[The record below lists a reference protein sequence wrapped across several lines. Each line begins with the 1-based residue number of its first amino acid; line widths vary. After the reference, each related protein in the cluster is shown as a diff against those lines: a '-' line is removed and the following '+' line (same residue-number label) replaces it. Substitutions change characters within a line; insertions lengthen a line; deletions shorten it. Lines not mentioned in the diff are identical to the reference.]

1 MPYLYSV
8 PSARLRRVTSGKF
21 RMRQRRHL
29 PADRMQVSPPNCVQ
43 LSLFGFLTTAVNAL
57 PLSHSEPATI
67 NPSVSESLI
76 DWPVTFLPTDEG
88 RTVLNGRNYRLT
100 ADLIDS
106 KTVGERI
113 KANVSAIRLAKSLA
127 GEGRESTTEEKTV
140 LLQFSGWGGL
150 ASAFEDGSR
159 YLSVLDEVLT
169 KEEQQ
174 AAAASCLTAF
184 YTPPAIIAAVWQAVW
199 EFGFTG
205 GRILEPGAGIGHFM
219 GFSPLYISEGSEWVA
234 VEKDPIAG
242 LILGLLYPDATI
254 KVSGFEQAELATNS
268 FDLVIGNVPFG
279 AYSVYDRQNP
289 DLSAYPIHN
298 YFIGRSAR
306 LVKPGGLVALITTL
320 GTLDQGG
327 TEFRQWLSRQAETEL
342 VGAIRLPS
350 CSFESHTNTSV
361 TTDVLFLQRR
371 DGVNRQFAGHSFERT
386 VSIRSRTETLLPRHP
401 DRVDE
406 ESATSHLLVNEYFA
420 QRPALMLG
428 EMVWADE
435 VGKGGLYR
443 ADRPTLFL
451 ENPGELNQRLTE
463 AISQLPKAFL
473 TSYKAGGLAKVE
485 RLTEG
490 VDCFTGTVRIKGRTY
505 SQATIIRQYRKLKET
520 LNALIEAEREGK
532 AEWEVDVLRMH
543 LNALYDE
550 FTTFFGPLTTN
561 RHLSFLETFD
571 CRFAQVQ
578 ALEVPEKIEG
588 RATLK
593 KAAIFRE
600 RVNMPLP
607 YPTSGQFGGPT
618 AVADAVNL
626 SMWFHGG
633 LNMSAITYWLNQSEA
648 SVTEQLLSV
657 GLAFIDPITGCL
669 IERDAYL
676 SGNVRHKLTSAEDKA
691 RTIPSFQANVYA
703 LQQIVPPTIPV
714 ALISFGLG
722 SVWLPDEL
730 VTAFIRTTLQLSEV
744 SASYNN
750 RSRQYEIDTPKYFY
764 SSLNQS
770 LGTSHRTALQLI
782 DAALN
787 SRSVVITK
795 SITQDGKERS
805 VRDVEA
811 TSQAI
816 AAQERLNELFVDFAR
831 DRYESVI
838 EETFNRLYNTHVP
851 RCFTRP
857 TFPHYPNANPAITLR
872 NHQFRAVERIKVQD
886 TMLAHAVGSGKTYTM
901 ITGAMELKR
910 LGIAHKPLLVVQN
923 STVEDVARSW
933 RLLYPSAVVYVPQ
946 RSDLEAASRKR
957 FLQRIATNHFDG
969 IIIPQSFLKLIPD
982 DPASE
987 QAFLQEEIDRV
998 EATVA
1003 AAARQT
1009 ERGPNKSKKSL
1020 VKRLNELR
1028 LRLEAR
1034 RLKQADRKKDNILS
1048 FDELGID
1055 ALFLDE
1061 CHKYKRLGFFTSRRG
1076 IKGIDP
1082 AGSEDALS
1090 AMFKCRSVQARQ
1102 GRVVLAT
1109 GTPISNTMA
1118 EAWTML
1124 RFIAPDRL
1132 DEARISTFDQ
1142 FAGAFGQLI
1151 ASFELTTTGQFKA
1164 VSRFARFV
1172 NVRQLSELYR
1182 AHVDVVLNDD
1192 VVEFQRD
1199 QTGSC
1204 SVLPTLKDG
1213 GFTKIVL
1220 PQTDG
1225 VQAELDSIREQ
1236 LRWFEELSGSKKR
1249 ENSHLPLVLFG
1260 QARKATLDIRLLNP
1274 QKEDEPGSKLNRA
1287 ATEIL
1292 RLYHQS
1298 DSYNGTQLVFADVYQ
1313 SPARLFVEEDDR
1325 LYKDTEYRTTR
1336 FNLFDDL
1343 KLKLVA
1349 SGIPASEVAVCPAEA
1364 DKREAVFAKVRTGE
1378 IRVMLGTSER
1388 MGIGVN
1394 VQERLVALHH
1404 LDAPNRPTDFEQR
1417 NGRIIRQGNLHAIWG
1432 IVIEI
1437 LTYGVDRTLDATA
1450 YGRLAIKQ
1458 KFINQVLKGHLTD
1471 EAMNDIAAD
1480 DDFAAMSFDQMMA
1493 TLSGS
1498 QYALAYA
1505 ARQLDLS
1512 RLLTARKNWQ
1522 RGVLDAKMQ
1531 VERARRTLAVQ
1542 VPLLPTLEAEVAII
1556 KSCFTTDEKGYQVN
1570 VVVVEG
1576 VTHTEKF
1583 GGPVQQLL
1591 DQMRGQLKRHLS
1603 PQAVVTVN
1611 GLPVSLTGEVRQDV
1625 FTLRNEYVFTYH
1637 WGSSLRGE
1645 IMSGPGLFQSL
1656 RQSAAHAPYL
1666 PAQCQQRIDRARA
1679 DEAAYIQKV
1688 NEPFR
1693 YSQRITELENEIAEL
1708 QDAMLRES
1716 EPELITSAELALTD

>member
-1 MPYLYSV
+1 
-8 PSARLRRVTSGKF
+8 
-21 RMRQRRHL
+21 MRQRRHI
-29 PADRMQVSPPNCVQ
+29 PADRMRVSHSRPSPPNSIQ
-43 LSLFGFLTTAVNAL
+43 LSLFGFLSGATTL
-57 PLSHSEPATI
+57 PLSRPE
-67 NPSVSESLI
+67 SVPVRPFIGESPT
-76 DWPVTFLPTDEG
+76 DWPDVVLPLIQQPPA
-88 RTVLNGRNYRLT
+88 LNGRNFRLT
-100 ADLIDS
+100 AGLFNP
-106 KTVGERI
+106 KTLGERI
-113 KANVSAIRLAKSLA
+113 KTNVSAIQLAKQLA
-127 GEGRESTTEEKTV
+127 QEGRVATDDEKTRLV
-140 LLQFSGWGGL
+140 QFSGWGGL
-150 ASAFEDGSR
+150 ASAFEEGSR
-159 YLSVLDEVLT
+159 HLTVLAEVLT
-169 KEEQQ
+169 TEERQ

-184 YTPPAIIAAVWQAVW
+184 YTPPAIIAAVWQAIE

-205 GRILEPGAGIGHFM
+205 NGMPPRRVLEPGAGIGHFL
-219 GFSPLYISEGSEWVA
+219 GFSPPSVNVRSEWVA

-242 LILGLLYPDATI
+242 LILGLLYPDAT
-254 KVSGFEQAELATNS
+254 VEVGGFEQVELENSS

-306 LVKPGGLVALITTL
+306 LVKPGGLVALITTS

-327 TEFRQWLSRQAETEL
+327 AEFRQWLSRQAETEL
-342 VGAIRLPS
+342 IGAIRLPS
-350 CSFESHTNTSV
+350 CAFETHTNTSV

-371 DGVNRQFAGHSFERT
+371 EGVNRRFAGHSFERT
-386 VSIRSRTETLLPRHP
+386 VSIRSRIEPSNRTEQ
-401 DRVDE
+401 DGE
-406 ESATSHLLVNEYFA
+406 EITNSLYINEYFA
-420 QRPALMLG
+420 GRPGQMLG

-451 ENPGELNQRLTE
+451 ENPEELSQRLTE
-463 AISQLPKAFL
+463 AICQLPNAFL
-473 TSYKAGGLAKVE
+473 TSSNTSDWVQVKRPSNELCD
-485 RLTEG
+485 R
-490 VDCFTGTVRIKGRTY
+490 FTGTVRIKGRTY
-505 SQATIIRQYRKLKET
+505 SQIAIIRQYKTLKET
-520 LNALIEAEREGK
+520 FTALLEAEREGK
-532 AEWEVDVLRMH
+532 EDWEVAILRMH
-543 LNALYDE
+543 LNTLYDE
-550 FTTFFGPLTTN
+550 FTAFFGPLTAN
-561 RHLSFLETFD
+561 RCLSFLEIFD
-571 CRFAQVQ
+571 RCFAYVQ
-578 ALEVPEKIEG
+578 ALEIPEKVEG
-588 RATLK
+588 RTTLK
-593 KAAIFRE
+593 KATIFRE
-600 RVNMPLP
+600 RVNVALP
-607 YPTSGQFGGPT
+607 YPAT
-618 AVADAVNL
+618 AASVADAVNL

-633 LNMSAITYWLNQSEA
+633 LNLSVMTGWLSLSAAN
-648 SVTEQLLSV
+648 VTGQLLSA
-657 GLAFIDPITGCL
+657 GLAFLDPITGYL

-676 SGNVRHKLTSAEDKA
+676 SGNVRQKLTIAEDKA
-691 RTIPSFQANVYA
+691 RNTPSFQANVYA
-703 LQQIVPPTIPV
+703 LQQIVPPTVPV

-730 VTAFIRTTLQLSEV
+730 VTNFIQATLQLPEV

-750 RSRQYEIDTPKYFY
+750 RSRQYDIDTPTHFY

-795 SITQDGKERS
+795 TITQDGKERS
-805 VRDVEA
+805 IRDVEA

-816 AAQERLNELFVDFAR
+816 AAQERLGELFVDFAR
-831 DRYESVI
+831 EQYESVI

-851 RCFTRP
+851 RRFARP
-857 TFPHYPNANPAITLR
+857 TYPHYPSANPAITLR
-872 NHQFRAVERIKVQD
+872 DHQFRAVERIKIQD

-910 LGIAHKPLLVVQN
+910 LGIARKPLLVVQN

-946 RSDLEAASRKR
+946 RSDLEASGRKR
-957 FLQRIATNHFDG
+957 FLQRIATNYFDG

-998 EATVA
+998 EAAVA
-1003 AAARQT
+1003 AAARQD
-1009 ERGPNKSKKSL
+1009 KSKKSL

-1034 RLKQADRKKDNILS
+1034 RLRQADRKKDNILS

-1061 CHKYKRLGFFTSRRG
+1061 CHKYKRLGFFTARRG

-1199 QTGSC
+1199 QT
-1204 SVLPTLKDG
+1204 LPVLKDG
-1213 GFTKIVL
+1213 GFAKIVL
-1220 PQTDG
+1220 PQTEG
-1225 VQAELDSIREQ
+1225 VQVELENIRER
-1236 LRWFEELSGSKKR
+1236 LRWFEKLTGSEKR
-1249 ENSHLPLVLFG
+1249 ENCHLPLVLFG
-1260 QARKATLDIRLLNP
+1260 QARKATLDIRLLSARN
-1274 QKEDEPGSKLNRA
+1274 EDEPGSKLNRA
-1287 ATEIL
+1287 ATEIV
-1292 RLYHQS
+1292 RLYQQS
-1298 DSYNGTQLVFADVYQ
+1298 DSYKGTQLVFADVYQ
-1313 SPARLFVEEDDR
+1313 SPNGGCPNGGCPARLFVEEDER
-1325 LYKDTEYRTTR
+1325 LLVGPECRTIR

-1343 KLKLVA
+1343 KLKLVVA
-1349 SGIPASEVAVCPAEA
+1349 GIPANEVAVCPAEA

-1394 VQERLVALHH
+1394 VQERLIGLHH

-1417 NGRIIRQGNLHAIWG
+1417 NGRIIRQGNLHAVSGSPAWG
-1432 IVIEI
+1432 IPIEI
-1437 LTYGVDRTLDATA
+1437 LTYGVDKTLDATA

-1471 EAMNDIAAD
+1471 EGMNDISAD

-1505 ARQLDLS
+1505 AKQLDLS

-1522 RGVLDAKMQ
+1522 RGVLDAQMQ
-1531 VERARRTLAVQ
+1531 VERARRTLSVQ
-1542 VPLLPTLEAEVAII
+1542 VPLLPILEAEVAII
-1556 KSCFTTDEKGYQVN
+1556 QSHFATDEQPYQLRQ
-1570 VVVVEG
+1570 VVVEG
-1576 VTHTEKF
+1576 ITYTEKF
-1583 GGPVQQLL
+1583 GGPVQHVL
-1591 DQMRGQLKRHLS
+1591 DQMRGQLKRRNI
-1603 PQAVVTVN
+1603 PQAAITVN
-1611 GLPVSLTGEVRQDV
+1611 GLSFSLTGEVRQDI
-1625 FTLRNEYVFTYH
+1625 FTLRNDYSFIYQ
-1637 WGSSLRGE
+1637 WGNSLQGE

-1656 RQSAAHAPYL
+1656 RQSVAHAAYL
-1666 PAQCQQRIDRARA
+1666 PAQCQQRINRARA
-1679 DEAAYIQKV
+1679 DEAAFIQKV

-1693 YSQRITELENEIAEL
+1693 HSQKITELESEIADL
-1708 QDAMLRES
+1708 QTAMLRES
-1716 EPELITSAELALTD
+1716 ERSAAQPETVEIA

>member
-1 MPYLYSV
+1 
-8 PSARLRRVTSGKF
+8 
-21 RMRQRRHL
+21 MRQRRHI
-29 PADRMQVSPPNCVQ
+29 PADRMQVRPPDCIQ
-43 LSLFGFLTTAVNAL
+43 LSLFGLVSAVNTLAFPQPETAFSRPLIGDSLTDQPGIVL
-57 PLSHSEPATI
+57 PSERGLTAF
-67 NPSVSESLI
+67 NA
-76 DWPVTFLPTDEG
+76 
-88 RTVLNGRNYRLT
+88 RNLQLT
-100 ADLIDS
+100 ADLFNP
-106 KTVGERI
+106 KTLNERI
-113 KANVSAIRLAKSLA
+113 KANVTAIRLAKCLGS
-127 GEGRESTTEEKTV
+127 EGREATTDEKAQLV
-140 LLQFSGWGGL
+140 QFSGWGGL
-150 ASAFEDGSR
+150 ASAFEEGSR

-169 KEEQQ
+169 TEERQ

-184 YTPPAIIAAVWQAVW
+184 YTPPAIITAVWQAVE

-205 GRILEPGAGIGHFM
+205 GRVLEPGAGIGHFL
-219 GFSPLYISEGSEWVA
+219 GFSPPSVNVRSEWVA

-242 LILGLLYPDATI
+242 LMIGLLYPDAT
-254 KVSGFEQAELATNS
+254 VEVGGFEQAELTNSS

-298 YFIGRSAR
+298 YFIGKSAR
-306 LVKPGGLVALITTL
+306 LVKPGGLVALITSS
-320 GTLDQGG
+320 GTLDQSGA
-327 TEFRQWLSRQAETEL
+327 EFRQWLSRQAETEL

-350 CSFESHTNTSV
+350 CAFETHTNTSV

-371 DGVNRQFAGHSFERT
+371 EGVNRQFAGHSFERT
-386 VSIRSRTETLLPRHP
+386 VSIRSRT
-401 DRVDE
+401 VE
-406 ESATSHLLVNEYFA
+406 EDGEPTTSNLYVNEYFA
-420 QRPALMLG
+420 QRPGQLLG

-451 ENPGELNQRLTE
+451 EQPEELGQRLTE
-463 AISQLPKAFL
+463 AIAQLPKAFL
-473 TSYKAGGLAKVE
+473 TANEKDKQRPEKPIDQIAARFPGSL
-485 RLTEG
+485 
-490 VDCFTGTVRIKGRTY
+490 RIKGRTY
-505 SQATIIRQYRKLKET
+505 SQLTIIRQYQTLKET
-520 LNALIEAEREGK
+520 LTALLEAERKGK
-532 AEWEVDVLRMH
+532 DDWEVEVLRTH
-543 LNALYDE
+543 LNDQYDE
-550 FTTFFGPLTTN
+550 FTAFFGPLTSN
-561 RHLSFLETFD
+561 RQLSFLETFD
-571 CRFAQVQ
+571 SRFAQVQ
-578 ALEVPEKIEG
+578 ALEIPQKENGKT
-588 RATLK
+588 ALK

-600 RVNMPLP
+600 RVNAALP
-607 YPTSGQFGGPT
+607 YPTT
-618 AVADAVNL
+618 AESVADAVNL
-626 SMWFHGG
+626 SMWFHGS
-633 LNMSAITYWLNQSEA
+633 LQMTAITNWLAKSVPD
-648 SVTEQLLSV
+648 VTEQLLSA
-657 GLAFIDPITGCL
+657 GLAFLDPITGGL

-676 SGNVRHKLTSAEDKA
+676 SGNVRQKLILAEDKA
-691 RTIPSFQANVYA
+691 RNEPRYQANVYA
-703 LQQIVPPTIPV
+703 LQQVIPPTIPA

-722 SVWLPDEL
+722 SIWLPDEL
-730 VTAFIRTTLQLSEV
+730 VTNFIQATLQLPDV
-744 SASYNN
+744 STRYNN
-750 RSRQYEIDTPKYFY
+750 RSRQYEIDAPTHFY

-795 SITQDGKERS
+795 TIIQDGKERS

-816 AAQERLNELFVDFAR
+816 AAQERLGELFVDFAR
-831 DRYESVI
+831 EQYESVI

-851 RCFTRP
+851 RRFARP
-857 TFPHYPNANPAITLR
+857 SFGHYPNANPAISLR
-872 NHQFRAVERIKVQD
+872 DHQFRAVERIKIQD

-910 LGIAHKPLLVVQN
+910 LGIARKPLLVVQN
-923 STVEDVARSW
+923 STAEDVARSW

-946 RSDLEAASRKR
+946 RSDLEAAGRKR

-998 EATVA
+998 EAAVA
-1003 AAARQT
+1003 AASRQD
-1009 ERGPNKSKKSL
+1009 KSKKSL

-1034 RLKQADRKKDNILS
+1034 RLRQADRKKDNILS

-1124 RFIAPDRL
+1124 RFIAPDHL

-1199 QTGSC
+1199 QT
-1204 SVLPTLKDG
+1204 LPILKDG

-1220 PQTDG
+1220 PQTEG
-1225 VQAELDSIREQ
+1225 VQVELETIRER
-1236 LRWFEELSGSKKR
+1236 LRWFEELTGSEKR

-1260 QARKATLDIRLLNP
+1260 QARKATLDIRLLSALN
-1274 QKEDEPGSKLNRA
+1274 EDEPGSKLNRA
-1287 ATEIL
+1287 ATEIV
-1292 RLYHQS
+1292 RLYQQS
-1298 DSYNGTQLVFADVYQ
+1298 DSYKGTQLVFADVYQ
-1313 SPARLFVEEDDR
+1313 SPFNLFVDEDER
-1325 LYKDTEYRTTR
+1325 LSVGPR

-1349 SGIPASEVAVCPAEA
+1349 AGIPASEVAVCPAEA

-1394 VQERLVALHH
+1394 VQERLVGLHH

-1417 NGRIIRQGNLHAIWG
+1417 NGRIIRQGNLHAGWG
-1432 IVIEI
+1432 IPIEI

-1471 EAMNDIAAD
+1471 EGMNDISAD

-1505 ARQLDLS
+1505 AKQLDLS

-1522 RGVLDAKMQ
+1522 RGVLDAQTQ
-1531 VERARRTLAVQ
+1531 VERARRTLSVQ
-1542 VPLLPTLEAEVAII
+1542 VPLLPTLESEVAIL
-1556 KSCFTTDEKGYQVN
+1556 KTRFATEEQPYQLST
-1570 VVVVEG
+1570 VVVEG
-1576 VTHTEKF
+1576 ITYIEKF

-1591 DQMRGQLKRHLS
+1591 DRMRGQLKRRLT
-1603 PQAVVTVN
+1603 PQAVITVN
-1611 GLPVSLTGEVRQDV
+1611 GLPLTLTGEIRQDV
-1625 FTLRNEYVFTYH
+1625 FTLRNEYIFTYQ
-1637 WGSSLRGE
+1637 WGSSLQGE
-1645 IMSGPGLFQSL
+1645 VMSGPGLFQSL
-1656 RQSAAHAPYL
+1656 RQSVAHAAHL

-1679 DEAAYIQKV
+1679 DEAAFIQKV

-1693 YSQRITELENEIAEL
+1693 HSKKIVELESEIADL

-1716 EPELITSAELALTD
+1716 EPEVEPVLAE

>member
-1 MPYLYSV
+1 
-8 PSARLRRVTSGKF
+8 
-21 RMRQRRHL
+21 MRQRRHL
-29 PADRMQVSPPNCVQ
+29 PADRMQVSQPNTVQ
-43 LSLFGFLTTAVNAL
+43 LSLFGFLTAAVNAR
-57 PLSHSEPATI
+57 PLSHSETTTV
-67 NPSVSESLI
+67 NPLASDSLI
-76 DWPVTFLPTDEG
+76 DWPSTVLPTGQE

-100 ADLIDS
+100 TDLFNH
-106 KTVGERI
+106 KTVDERI
-113 KANVSAIRLAKSLA
+113 KANVTAIRLAKSL
-127 GEGRESTTEEKTV
+127 EIDRREATTDEKTV
-140 LLQFSGWGGL
+140 LVQFSGWGGL
-150 ASAFEDGSR
+150 ASAFEDWSR
-159 YLSVLDEVLT
+159 NLSVLDEVLT
-169 KEEQQ
+169 SEERQ

-184 YTPPAIIAAVWQAVW
+184 YTPPAIVNAVWQAV
-199 EFGFTG
+199 EQFGFTG
-205 GRILEPGAGIGHFM
+205 GRILEPGAGIGHFL
-219 GFSPLYISEGSEWVA
+219 GFSPPSVNAGSEWIA

-242 LILGLLYPDATI
+242 LILGLLYPDATVE
-254 KVSGFEQAELATNS
+254 VSGFEQVGLDNNS

-306 LVKPGGLVALITTL
+306 LVKPGGLLALITTS

-327 TEFRQWLSRQAETEL
+327 TDFRQWLSRQAETEL

-350 CSFESHTNTSV
+350 CAFESHTNTSV

-371 DGVNRQFAGHSFERT
+371 DGVNRQFAGHSFKRT
-386 VSIRSRTETLLPRHP
+386 VSIRSRTEVLDNTE
-401 DRVDE
+401 DGEAV
-406 ESATSHLLVNEYFA
+406 TSNLFVNEYFA
-420 QRPALMLG
+420 QRPGLMLG

-451 ENPGELNQRLTE
+451 ENPDELNQRLSE
-463 AISQLPKAFL
+463 AICQLPKAFL
-473 TSYKAGGLAKVE
+473 TSNNAGSLAQVKSQADELAE
-485 RLTEG
+485 R
-490 VDCFTGTVRIKGRTY
+490 FTGTVRIKGRTY
-505 SQATIIRQYRKLKET
+505 SQATIVRQYRKLKET
-520 LNALIEAEREGK
+520 LDALLEAEREGK
-532 AEWEVDVLRMH
+532 ADWEVDVLRMH
-543 LNALYDE
+543 LNTLYDE
-550 FTTFFGPLTTN
+550 FTAFFGLLTAN
-561 RHLSFLETFD
+561 RYLSFLEDFD
-571 CRFAQVQ
+571 RRFAQVQ
-578 ALEVPEKIEG
+578 ALEVPEKIDG
-588 RATLK
+588 RTTLK
-593 KAAIFRE
+593 KATIFRE
-600 RVNMPLP
+600 RVNVALS
-607 YPTSGQFGGPT
+607 YPTSAESIT
-618 AVADAVNL
+618 DAVNL
-626 SMWFHGG
+626 SIWFHGG
-633 LNMSAITYWLNQSEA
+633 LKMSALTNWLNQSEA
-648 SVTEQLLSV
+648 NVTEQLLSA

-669 IERDAYL
+669 LERDAYL
-676 SGNVRHKLTSAEDKA
+676 SGNVRQKLTIAEDKA
-691 RTIPSFQANVYA
+691 RIIPSFQANVYA

-730 VTAFIRTTLQLSEV
+730 VTNFIHTTLQLSEV

-795 SITQDGKERS
+795 TITQDGKERS

-831 DRYESVI
+831 DQYEAII

-851 RCFTRP
+851 RCFARP
-857 TFPHYPNANPAITLR
+857 TFPHYPNANPAVTLR
-872 NHQFRAVERIKVQD
+872 NHQFRAVERIKIQD

-910 LGIAHKPLLVVQN
+910 LGIARKPLLVVQN

-946 RSDLEAASRKR
+946 RSDLEAAGRKR
-957 FLQRIATNHFDG
+957 FLQRIATNAFDG

-998 EATVA
+998 EAAVA
-1003 AAARQT
+1003 AAARQD
-1009 ERGPNKSKKSL
+1009 KSKKSL

-1034 RLKQADRKKDNILS
+1034 RLRQADRKKDNILS

-1124 RFIAPDRL
+1124 RFVAPDRL

-1172 NVRQLSELYR
+1172 NVRQLSEMYR

-1199 QTGSC
+1199 QT
-1204 SVLPTLKDG
+1204 LPVLKDS

-1220 PQTDG
+1220 PQTEG
-1225 VQAELDSIREQ
+1225 VQAELEIIRER
-1236 LRWFEELSGSKKR
+1236 LRWFEELTGSQKR
-1249 ENSHLPLVLFG
+1249 ENCHLPLVLFG
-1260 QARKATLDIRLLNP
+1260 QARKATLDIRLLNSRND
-1274 QKEDEPGSKLNRA
+1274 DEQGSKLNRT

-1292 RLYHQS
+1292 RLYQQS
-1298 DSYNGTQLVFADVYQ
+1298 DSYKGTQLVFADVYQ
-1313 SPARLFVEEDDR
+1313 SPATLFFDEDE
-1325 LYKDTEYRTTR
+1325 LMNCKPEFRTTR

-1343 KLKLVA
+1343 KLKLIA
-1349 SGIPASEVAVCPAEA
+1349 GGIPANEVAICPAEA
-1364 DKREAVFAKVRTGE
+1364 DKREAVFVKVRTGE

-1394 VQERLVALHH
+1394 VQERLVSLHH

-1417 NGRIIRQGNLHAIWG
+1417 NGRIIRQGNLHAAWG
-1432 IVIEI
+1432 IPIEI
-1437 LTYGVDRTLDATA
+1437 LTYGVDKTLDATA

-1471 EAMNDIAAD
+1471 EGMNDISAD

-1505 ARQLDLS
+1505 AKQLDLS

-1522 RGVLDAKMQ
+1522 RGVLDAQMQ
-1531 VERARRTLAVQ
+1531 VERARRTLSVQ
-1542 VPLLPTLEAEVAII
+1542 VPLLPTLDAETAVI
-1556 KSCFTTDEKGYQVN
+1556 KSRFTTDEQAYHVN

-1576 VTHTEKF
+1576 VTYIEKF

-1591 DQMRGQLKRHLS
+1591 DHMRGQLKRHLS

-1611 GLPVSLTGEVRQDV
+1611 GLPLSLTGEVRQDI
-1625 FTLRNEYVFTYH
+1625 FTLRNEYVFTYQ
-1637 WGSSLRGE
+1637 WGCSLQGE
-1645 IMSGPGLFQSL
+1645 VMSGPGLFQSL
-1656 RQSAAHAPYL
+1656 RQLVAHAPYL
-1666 PAQCQQRIDRARA
+1666 STQCQQRIDRARA
-1679 DEAAYIQKV
+1679 DEAAFIQKV

-1693 YSQRITELENEIAEL
+1693 HSQRIAELESEIADL

-1716 EPELITSAELALTD
+1716 EPDQATSEGFALAE

>member
-1 MPYLYSV
+1 M
-8 PSARLRRVTSGKF
+8 
-21 RMRQRRHL
+21 
-29 PADRMQVSPPNCVQ
+29 
-43 LSLFGFLTTAVNAL
+43 
-57 PLSHSEPATI
+57 
-67 NPSVSESLI
+67 
-76 DWPVTFLPTDEG
+76 
-88 RTVLNGRNYRLT
+88 
-100 ADLIDS
+100 
-106 KTVGERI
+106 
-113 KANVSAIRLAKSLA
+113 AKIIHA
-127 GEGRESTTEEKTV
+127 EGREATTDEKAQLV
-140 LLQFSGWGGL
+140 QFSGWGGL
-150 ASAFEDGSR
+150 ASAFEEGSR

-169 KEEQQ
+169 TEERQ

-184 YTPPAIIAAVWQAVW
+184 YTPPAIITAVWQAVE
-199 EFGFTG
+199 EFGFMG
-205 GRILEPGAGIGHFM
+205 GRVLEPGAGIGHFL
-219 GFSPLYISEGSEWVA
+219 GFSPPSVNVRSEWVA

-242 LILGLLYPDATI
+242 LMIGLLYPDATVE
-254 KVSGFEQAELATNS
+254 VSGFEQAELTNSS

-298 YFIGRSAR
+298 YFIGKSAR
-306 LVKPGGLVALITTL
+306 LVKPGGLMTLITSS
-320 GTLDQGG
+320 GTLDQSGA
-327 TEFRQWLSRQAETEL
+327 EFRQWLSRQAETEL

-350 CSFESHTNTSV
+350 CAFETHTNTSV

-371 DGVNRQFAGHSFERT
+371 EGVNRQFAGHSFERT
-386 VSIRSRTETLLPRHP
+386 VSIRSRTI
-401 DRVDE
+401 E
-406 ESATSHLLVNEYFA
+406 EDGEPTTSNLYVNEYFA
-420 QRPALMLG
+420 QRPGQLLG

-451 ENPGELNQRLTE
+451 EQPEELGQRLTE
-463 AISQLPKAFL
+463 AIAQLPKAFL
-473 TSYKAGGLAKVE
+473 TANKKDKQRPEKLIDQIAAGIPGSL
-485 RLTEG
+485 
-490 VDCFTGTVRIKGRTY
+490 RIKGRTY
-505 SQATIIRQYRKLKET
+505 SQLTIIRQYRKLKET
-520 LNALIEAEREGK
+520 LTALLEAEREGK
-532 AEWEVDVLRMH
+532 EDWEVEVLRTH
-543 LNALYDE
+543 LNNQYDE
-550 FTTFFGPLTTN
+550 FTAFFGPLTSN
-561 RHLSFLETFD
+561 RQLSFLETYD
-571 CRFAQVQ
+571 SRFAQVQ
-578 ALEVPEKIEG
+578 ALEIPQKEQGK
-588 RATLK
+588 TFLK

-600 RVNMPLP
+600 RVNVALP
-607 YPTSGQFGGPT
+607 YPTT
-618 AVADAVNL
+618 AASVADAVNL

-633 LNMSAITYWLNQSEA
+633 LKMVAITNWLA
-648 SVTEQLLSV
+648 KSVTDVTDQLLSA
-657 GLAFIDPITGCL
+657 GLTFIDPITGNL

-676 SGNVRHKLTSAEDKA
+676 SGNIRQKLAIAEDKA
-691 RTIPSFQANVYA
+691 RNEPRYQANVYA
-703 LQQIVPPTIPV
+703 LQQIVPPTIPA

-722 SVWLPDEL
+722 SIWLPDEL
-730 VTAFIRTTLQLSEV
+730 VTNFIQATLQLPDV
-744 SASYNN
+744 STRYNN
-750 RSRQYEIDTPKYFY
+750 RSRQYEIDAPTHFY

-795 SITQDGKERS
+795 TITQDGKERS

-816 AAQERLNELFVDFAR
+816 AAQERLGELFVDFAR
-831 DRYESVI
+831 EQYESVI

-851 RCFTRP
+851 RRFARP
-857 TFPHYPNANPAITLR
+857 TFPHYPNANPAISLR
-872 NHQFRAVERIKVQD
+872 DHQFRAVERIKIQD

-910 LGIAHKPLLVVQN
+910 LGIARKPLLVVQN

-946 RSDLEAASRKR
+946 RSDLDAAGRKR

-998 EATVA
+998 EAAVA
-1003 AAARQT
+1003 AASRQD
-1009 ERGPNKSKKSL
+1009 KSKKSL

-1034 RLKQADRKKDNILS
+1034 RLRQADRKKDNILS

-1124 RFIAPDRL
+1124 RFIAPDHL

-1199 QTGSC
+1199 QT
-1204 SVLPTLKDG
+1204 LPILKDG

-1220 PQTDG
+1220 PQTEG
-1225 VQAELDSIREQ
+1225 VQAELDTIRER
-1236 LRWFEELSGSKKR
+1236 LRWFEELTGSEKR

-1260 QARKATLDIRLLNP
+1260 QARKATLDIRLLSALN
-1274 QKEDEPGSKLNRA
+1274 EDEPGSKLNRA
-1287 ATEIL
+1287 ATEIV
-1292 RLYHQS
+1292 RLYQQS
-1298 DSYNGTQLVFADVYQ
+1298 DSYKGTQLVFADVYQ
-1313 SPARLFVEEDDR
+1313 SPLNLFVDEDER
-1325 LYKDTEYRTTR
+1325 LSVGPR

-1349 SGIPASEVAVCPAEA
+1349 AGIPANEVAVCPAEA
-1364 DKREAVFAKVRTGE
+1364 DKRESVFAKVRTGE

-1394 VQERLVALHH
+1394 VQERLVGLHH

-1417 NGRIIRQGNLHAIWG
+1417 NGRIIRQGNLHASWG
-1432 IVIEI
+1432 VPIEI

-1471 EAMNDIAAD
+1471 EGMNDISAD

-1505 ARQLDLS
+1505 AKQLDLS

-1522 RGVLDAKMQ
+1522 RGVLDAQTQ
-1531 VERARRTLAVQ
+1531 VERARRILLVQ
-1542 VPLLPTLEAEVAII
+1542 VPLLPTLESEVAVL
-1556 KSCFTTDEKGYQVN
+1556 KTRFATDEQPDAARTYQLNTVI
-1570 VVVVEG
+1570 VESI
-1576 VTHTEKF
+1576 TYTEKF

-1591 DQMRGQLKRHLS
+1591 DRMRGQLKRRLT
-1603 PQAVVTVN
+1603 PQAVITVN
-1611 GLPVSLTGEVRQDV
+1611 GLPLTLTGEVRQDV
-1625 FTLRNEYVFTYH
+1625 FTLRNEYVFTYQ
-1637 WGSSLRGE
+1637 WGSSLQGE
-1645 IMSGPGLFQSL
+1645 VMSGPGLFQSL
-1656 RQSAAHAPYL
+1656 RQSVAHAPHL
-1666 PAQCQQRIDRARA
+1666 PAQCQQRIDRAHA
-1679 DEAAYIQKV
+1679 DEAAFIQKV

-1693 YSQRITELENEIAEL
+1693 HSQKITQLEAEIADL

-1716 EPELITSAELALTD
+1716 EPINEPVLAE

>member
-1 MPYLYSV
+1 ML
-8 PSARLRRVTSGKF
+8 
-21 RMRQRRHL
+21 
-29 PADRMQVSPPNCVQ
+29 VSPPNSIQ
-43 LSLFGFLTTAVNAL
+43 LSLFGFLSGATTL
-57 PLSHSEPATI
+57 PLSRLE
-67 NPSVSESLI
+67 SVPVRPYVGESLTDKADVI
-76 DWPVTFLPTDEG
+76 LPLIQERPTI
-88 RTVLNGRNYRLT
+88 NGRNFRLT
-100 ADLIDS
+100 ADLFNP

-113 KANVSAIRLAKSLA
+113 KANVRAIQLAKQLA
-127 GEGRESTTEEKTV
+127 QESREATDEEKAQLV
-140 LLQFSGWGGL
+140 QFSGWGGL
-150 ASAFEDGSR
+150 ASAFEEGSR
-159 YLSVLDEVLT
+159 YLTLLDEVLT
-169 KEEQQ
+169 TEERQ

-184 YTPPAIIAAVWQAVW
+184 YTPAAIITAVWQAV
-199 EFGFTG
+199 EKFGFAG
-205 GRILEPGAGIGHFM
+205 GRVLEPGAGIGHFL
-219 GFSPLYISEGSEWVA
+219 GFSPPSVNARSEWVA

-242 LILGLLYPDATI
+242 LILGLLYPDAT
-254 KVSGFEQAELATNS
+254 VEVGGFEQAELANSS

-306 LVKPGGLVALITTL
+306 LVRPGGLVALITSS
-320 GTLDQGG
+320 GTLDQSGG
-327 TEFRQWLSRQAETEL
+327 EFRQWLGRQAETEL
-342 VGAIRLPS
+342 VGGIRLPS
-350 CSFESHTNTSV
+350 CAFERNAAQTHTNTSV

-371 DGVNRQFAGHSFERT
+371 EGVNRQFAGHSFERT
-386 VSIRSRTETLLPRHP
+386 VSIRSRTTEQNG
-401 DRVDE
+401 E
-406 ESATSHLLVNEYFA
+406 EITNSLYINEYFA
-420 QRPALMLG
+420 GRPGQLLG

-435 VGKGGLYR
+435 VGKGGLHR

-451 ENPGELNQRLTE
+451 EQPEELSQRLTE
-463 AISQLPKAFL
+463 AICQLPKGFL
-473 TSYKAGGLAKVE
+473 IANKEGEQRPEKTTDQIAE
-485 RLTEG
+485 RGPAARFPGSL
-490 VDCFTGTVRIKGRTY
+490 RIKGRTY
-505 SQATIIRQYRKLKET
+505 SQLTIIRQYRTLKET
-520 LNALIEAEREGK
+520 FTALLEAERGGK
-532 AEWEVDVLRMH
+532 EDWEVDVLRMH
-543 LNALYDE
+543 LNTLYDE
-550 FTTFFGPLTTN
+550 FTAFFGPLTNN
-561 RHLSFLETFD
+561 RQLSFLETYD
-571 CRFAQVQ
+571 SRFAQVQ
-578 ALEVPEKIEG
+578 ALEIPQKEG
-588 RATLK
+588 GKTILK
-593 KAAIFRE
+593 KATIFRE
-600 RVNMPLP
+600 RVNTALP
-607 YPTSGQFGGPT
+607 YPTT
-618 AVADAVNL
+618 AESVADAVNL

-633 LNMSAITYWLNQSEA
+633 LNLSVMTGWLSLSAA
-648 SVTEQLLSV
+648 DVTEQLLSA
-657 GLAFIDPITGCL
+657 GLAFLDPITGCL

-676 SGNVRHKLTSAEDKA
+676 SGNVRQKLTIAEDKA
-691 RTIPSFQANVYA
+691 RSEPRYQANVYA

-730 VTAFIRTTLQLSEV
+730 VTNFIQATLQLPDV

-750 RSRQYEIDTPKYFY
+750 RSRQYEIDTPTHFY

-795 SITQDGKERS
+795 TITQDGKEGSRS
-805 VRDVEA
+805 VVTVRDVEA

-816 AAQERLNELFVDFAR
+816 AAQERLGELFVDFAR
-831 DRYESVI
+831 EQYESVI
-838 EETFNRLYNTHVP
+838 EETFNQLYNTHVP
-851 RCFTRP
+851 RRFARP
-857 TFPHYPNANPAITLR
+857 TYPHYPSANPAITLR
-872 NHQFRAVERIKVQD
+872 DHQFRAVERIKIQD

-910 LGIAHKPLLVVQN
+910 LGIARKPLLVVQN

-946 RSDLEAASRKR
+946 RSDLEASGRKR
-957 FLQRIATNHFDG
+957 FLQRIATNCFDG

-998 EATVA
+998 EAAVA
-1003 AAARQT
+1003 AAARQNKC
-1009 ERGPNKSKKSL
+1009 GPRSAKKSL

-1034 RLKQADRKKDNILS
+1034 RLRQADRKKDNILS

-1124 RFIAPDRL
+1124 RFIAPNRL

-1199 QTGSC
+1199 QT
-1204 SVLPTLKDG
+1204 LPVLKDG

-1220 PQTDG
+1220 PQTEG
-1225 VQAELDSIREQ
+1225 VQAELDTIRER
-1236 LRWFEELSGSKKR
+1236 LRWFEELTGSEKR
-1249 ENSHLPLVLFG
+1249 ENCHLPLVLFG
-1260 QARKATLDIRLLNP
+1260 QARKTTLDIRLVSARNDAGCRP
-1274 QKEDEPGSKLNRA
+1274 DEPGSKLNRA
-1287 ATEIL
+1287 ATEIV
-1292 RLYHQS
+1292 RLYQQS
-1298 DSYNGTQLVFADVYQ
+1298 DSYKGTQLVFADVYQ
-1313 SPARLFVEEDDR
+1313 SPNGGCPNGGSPARLFVEEDER
-1325 LYKDTEYRTTR
+1325 LCVAPECRTTR

-1349 SGIPASEVAVCPAEA
+1349 AGIPANEVAVCPAEA

-1394 VQERLVALHH
+1394 VQERLVSLHH

-1417 NGRIIRQGNLHAIWG
+1417 NGRIIRQGNSHAAWG
-1432 IVIEI
+1432 IPIEI

-1471 EAMNDIAAD
+1471 EAMNDISAD

-1505 ARQLDLS
+1505 AKQLDLS

-1522 RGVLDAKMQ
+1522 RGVLDAQMQ
-1531 VERARRTLAVQ
+1531 VERARRTLSVH
-1542 VPLLPTLEAEVAII
+1542 VPLLPTLESEVAIL
-1556 KSCFTTDEKGYQVN
+1556 KTRFATDELPYNLSQV
-1570 VVVVEG
+1570 VIEG
-1576 VTHTEKF
+1576 VTYTEKF
-1583 GGPVQQLL
+1583 GGPVQHLL
-1591 DQMRGQLKRHLS
+1591 DQMRGQLKRRS
-1603 PQAVVTVN
+1603 IPQAAITVN
-1611 GLPVSLTGEVRQDV
+1611 GLSFSLMGEVRQDI
-1625 FTLRNEYVFTYH
+1625 FTLRNDYSFIYQ
-1637 WGSSLRGE
+1637 WGNSLQGE

-1656 RQSAAHAPYL
+1656 RQSVAHAAYL
-1666 PAQCQQRIDRARA
+1666 PAQCQQRINRARA
-1679 DEAAYIQKV
+1679 DEAAFIQKV

-1693 YSQRITELENEIAEL
+1693 HSQKITELESEIADL
-1708 QDAMLRES
+1708 QTAMLRES
-1716 EPELITSAELALTD
+1716 ERSAAQPETVEIA

>member
-1 MPYLYSV
+1 
-8 PSARLRRVTSGKF
+8 
-21 RMRQRRHL
+21 MRQRRHI
-29 PADRMQVSPPNCVQ
+29 PFDRMQVSQPNTVQ
-43 LSLFGFLTTAVNAL
+43 LSLFGFLTTAVNVL
-57 PLSHSEPATI
+57 PLSHSETTTV
-67 NPSVSESLI
+67 NPPVSDSLI
-76 DWPVTFLPTDEG
+76 DWPATFLPTDQE
-88 RTVLNGRNYRLT
+88 RIVLNGRNYRLT
-100 ADLIDS
+100 AELFNS

-113 KANVSAIRLAKSLA
+113 KANVTAIRLAKSL
-127 GEGRESTTEEKTV
+127 ESDRREATTDEKTV
-140 LLQFSGWGGL
+140 LVQFSGWGGL
-150 ASAFEDGSR
+150 VSAFEDGSH
-159 YLSVLDEVLT
+159 YLSVLEEVLT
-169 KEEQQ
+169 SEERQ

-184 YTPPAIIAAVWQAVW
+184 YTPPAIITAVWQVV
-199 EFGFTG
+199 EQFGFTA
-205 GRILEPGAGIGHFM
+205 GRILEPGAGIGHFL
-219 GFSPLYISEGSEWVA
+219 GFSPPSVNAGSEWVA

-242 LILGLLYPDATI
+242 LILGLLYPDATVE
-254 KVSGFEQAELATNS
+254 VSGFEQAGPRMAGLENNS

-279 AYSVYDRQNP
+279 AYSIYDWQNP

-306 LVKPGGLVALITTL
+306 LVKPGGLLALITTS

-327 TEFRQWLSRQAETEL
+327 AEFRQWLSRQAETEL

-350 CSFESHTNTSV
+350 CAFESHTNTSV

-371 DGVNRQFAGHSFERT
+371 DGVNRQFAAHSFERT
-386 VSIRSRTETLLPRHP
+386 VSIRSRTETAVVRHP
-401 DRVDE
+401 DNSEDGEPV
-406 ESATSHLLVNEYFA
+406 TSNLFVNEYFA
-420 QRPALMLG
+420 QRPGLMLG

-451 ENPGELNQRLTE
+451 EKPDELNQRLTE
-463 AISQLPKAFL
+463 AICQLPKAFL
-473 TSYKAGGLAKVE
+473 TSNNASGLAQVK
-485 RLTEG
+485 RSTDGLG
-490 VDCFTGTVRIKGRTY
+490 DHFNGTVRIKGRTY

-520 LNALIEAEREGK
+520 LNALLEAEREGK
-532 AEWEVDVLRMH
+532 ADWEVDVLRMH
-543 LNALYDE
+543 LNTLYDE
-550 FTTFFGPLTTN
+550 FTAFFGPLTAN
-561 RHLSFLETFD
+561 RHLSFLEVYD
-571 CRFAQVQ
+571 RRFAQVQ
-578 ALEVPEKIEG
+578 ALEIPEKTDG
-588 RATLK
+588 RTTLK
-593 KAAIFRE
+593 KATIFRE
-600 RVNMPLP
+600 RVNVALP
-607 YPTSGQFGGPT
+607 YPTSAAT
-618 AVADAVNL
+618 MADAVNL

-633 LNMSAITYWLNQSEA
+633 LKMSALTNWLNQSEA
-648 SVTEQLLSV
+648 NVTEQLLTA

-676 SGNVRHKLTSAEDKA
+676 SGNVRQKLTIAEDRA
-691 RTIPSFQANVYA
+691 RNSSATDRPSFQANVYA

-714 ALISFGLG
+714 TLISFGLG
-722 SVWLPDEL
+722 SVWLPDKL
-730 VTAFIRTTLQLSEV
+730 VTNFIHTTLQLSDV

-770 LGTSHRTALQLI
+770 LGTSHRTALQLV
-782 DAALN
+782 DSALN

-795 SITQDGKERS
+795 TITQDGKERS

-831 DRYESVI
+831 EQYESVI
-838 EETFNRLYNTHVP
+838 EETFNRLYNAHIP
-851 RCFTRP
+851 RCFARP
-857 TFPHYPNANPAITLR
+857 TFRHYPNANPAITLR
-872 NHQFRAVERIKVQD
+872 NHQFRAVERIKIQD

-910 LGIAHKPLLVVQN
+910 LGIARKPLLVVQN

-946 RSDLEAASRKR
+946 RSDLEAAGRKR
-957 FLQRIATNHFDG
+957 FLQRIATNAFDG

-998 EATVA
+998 EAAVA
-1003 AAARQT
+1003 AAARQDK
-1009 ERGPNKSKKSL
+1009 GKKSL
-1020 VKRLNELR
+1020 VRRLNELR

-1034 RLKQADRKKDNILS
+1034 RLRQADRKKDNILS

-1124 RFIAPDRL
+1124 RFIATDRL

-1172 NVRQLSELYR
+1172 NVRQLSEMYR

-1199 QTGSC
+1199 QT
-1204 SVLPTLKDG
+1204 LPVLKDG
-1213 GFTKIVL
+1213 TERGPGFTKIVL
-1220 PQTDG
+1220 PQTEG
-1225 VQAELDSIREQ
+1225 VQAELDTIRER
-1236 LRWFEELSGSKKR
+1236 LRWFEELTGSQKR
-1249 ENSHLPLVLFG
+1249 ENCHLPLVLFG
-1260 QARKATLDIRLLNP
+1260 QARKATLDIRLLNSRN
-1274 QKEDEPGSKLNRA
+1274 EDEHGSKLNRA

-1292 RLYHQS
+1292 RLYQQS
-1298 DSYNGTQLVFADVYQ
+1298 DSYKGTQLVFADVYQ
-1313 SPARLFVEEDDR
+1313 SPATLFFDEDEQMSCSPE
-1325 LYKDTEYRTTR
+1325 LRTTR

-1349 SGIPASEVAVCPAEA
+1349 GGIPANEVAICPAEA
-1364 DKREAVFAKVRTGE
+1364 DKREAVFVKVRTGE

-1394 VQERLVALHH
+1394 VQERLVSLHH

-1417 NGRIIRQGNLHAIWG
+1417 NGRIIRQGNLHSTWG
-1432 IVIEI
+1432 FPIEI
-1437 LTYGVDRTLDATA
+1437 LTYGVDKTLDATA

-1471 EAMNDIAAD
+1471 EGMNDISAD

-1505 ARQLDLS
+1505 AKQLDLS

-1522 RGVLDAKMQ
+1522 RGVLDAQMQ
-1531 VERARRTLAVQ
+1531 VERARRTLSVQ
-1542 VPLLPTLEAEVAII
+1542 VPLLPTLDAETAVI
-1556 KSCFTTDEKGYQVN
+1556 KSRFATDEQAYQIN
-1570 VVVVEG
+1570 TVVVEG
-1576 VTHTEKF
+1576 ITYTEKF

-1591 DQMRGQLKRHLS
+1591 DRMRGQLKRHLS
-1603 PQAVVTVN
+1603 PQGVVIVN
-1611 GLPVSLTGEVRQDV
+1611 GLQLSLTGEVRQDV
-1625 FTLRNEYVFTYH
+1625 FTLRNEYAFTYQ
-1637 WGSSLRGE
+1637 WGSSLQGE
-1645 IMSGPGLFQSL
+1645 VMSGPGLFQSL
-1656 RQSAAHAPYL
+1656 RQSVAHAPYL

-1679 DEAAYIQKV
+1679 DEAAFIQKV

-1693 YSQRITELENEIAEL
+1693 HSQRIAELESEIVDL

-1716 EPELITSAELALTD
+1716 EPEQATSEELALAA